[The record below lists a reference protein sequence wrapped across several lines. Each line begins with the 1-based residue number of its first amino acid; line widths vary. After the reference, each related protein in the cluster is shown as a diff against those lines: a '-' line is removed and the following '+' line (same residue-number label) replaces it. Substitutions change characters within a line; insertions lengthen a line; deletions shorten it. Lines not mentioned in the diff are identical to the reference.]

1 MKWSALPLKPTP
13 RMLRQFSGAWLVVF
27 AGLAGHRALLRHQPG
42 AAVALGAVALLG
54 LIGLARPAL
63 MRWLFIAATVI
74 TFPIGWVISQ
84 LVLLLMF
91 LLVITPV
98 ALLMRLR
105 GRDILQL
112 KRPPDHVSLW
122 KQRPERTEPGRY
134 LKQY

>member
-1 MKWSALPLKPTP
+1 MKWSDLPLKPTP
-13 RMLRQFSGAWLVVF
+13 RMLRQFSGTWLVAF
-27 AGLAGHRALLRHQPG
+27 AGLTCHRVFVRHDPG
-42 AAVALGAVALLG
+42 AALVLGAVALLG
-54 LIGLARPAL
+54 LLGLARPAR
-63 MRWLFIAATVI
+63 MRWLFIGATVI

-91 LLVITPV
+91 ILVMTPV
-98 ALLMRLR
+98 ALFMRLR

-112 KRPPDHVSLW
+112 KRPPDNVSLW

>member
-1 MKWSALPLKPTP
+1 MKWTDLPLNPTP
-13 RMLRQFSGAWLVVF
+13 RMLRQFSGMWLIVF
-27 AGLAGHRALLRHQPG
+27 AGLACHRALVHHQTG
-42 AAVALGAVALLG
+42 AALVLGAVALPG
-54 LIGLARPAL
+54 LIGLVRPGL
-63 MRWLFIAATVI
+63 MRWLFIGATLI

-98 ALLMRLR
+98 ALFMRLR

-112 KRPPDHVSLW
+112 KRPPDNVSLW

-134 LKQY
+134 LKQF

>member
-1 MKWSALPLKPTP
+1 MKWSDLPLKPTP

-27 AGLAGHRALLRHQPG
+27 AGLAGHRLWVRHDAG
-42 AAVALGAVALLG
+42 ASLILGAVACLG

-63 MRWLFIAATVI
+63 MRWLFIGATII
-74 TFPIGWVISQ
+74 TFPIGLVISQ

-98 ALLMRLR
+98 ALFMRLR

-112 KRPPDHVSLW
+112 KRPPDNVSLW

-134 LKQY
+134 LKQF

>member
-1 MKWSALPLKPTP
+1 
-13 RMLRQFSGAWLVVF
+13 MLRQFSGAWLVVF
-27 AGLAGHRALLRHQPG
+27 AGLAGDRAWLRHQPG
-42 AAVALGAVALLG
+42 VALALGAVALLG
-54 LIGLARPAL
+54 LLGLARPTL
-63 MRWLFIAATVI
+63 MRWFFIGATVI

-98 ALLMRLR
+98 ALFMRLR

-112 KRPPDHVSLW
+112 KRPLDHVSLW
-122 KQRPERTEPGRY
+122 KQRPDRTDPSRY

>member
-1 MKWSALPLKPTP
+1 MKWSDLPLKPT
-13 RMLRQFSGAWLVVF
+13 REMLRQFSGAWLIAF
-27 AGLAGHRALLRHQPG
+27 AGLAGHRALVRHQPG
-42 AAVALGAVALLG
+42 AALVLGAVALLG

-63 MRWLFIAATVI
+63 VRWVFIGAAVL

-98 ALLMRLR
+98 ALLLRLR
-105 GRDILQL
+105 GRDVLQL
-112 KRPPDHVSLW
+112 KRPPDKASLW
-122 KQRPERTEPGRY
+122 KQRPERTEPSRY